1 MNRGP
6 RAMNVLATV
15 VRKTIEIVLPAYC
28 VGCGAGRSYLCER
41 CVAHAGAAG
50 PVDINV
56 SELTLDSA
64 VAAFAHTGVARTAV
78 HRLKYTGL
86 RAIAPL
92 MAAPMARVLRSD
104 LAGYTLVPVPL
115 HPKRFR
121 ERGFNQAA
129 LLASGVGAL
138 TAMTVN
144 GGLLRGLLR
153 RRTQL
158 GHQAD
163 SANSRLDRRA
173 NVVGAF
179 EADRDADGMDIVLVD
194 DVVTTGSTMGS
205 AARELLRAGAR
216 SVRGLAFSHER

>member
-1 MNRGP
+1 MGAA
-6 RAMNVLATV
+6 RAMNVLTTV

-28 VGCGAGRSYLCER
+28 VGCGAGGSYLCER

-50 PVDINV
+50 QVEINV
-56 SELTLDSA
+56 SELTSDSA
-64 VAAFAHTGVARTAV
+64 VVAFGHTGVARTAV

-92 MAAPMARVLRSD
+92 MAAPMARVLRRD
-104 LAGYTLVPVPL
+104 LAGYTLIPVPL
-115 HPKRFR
+115 RPRRLR

-144 GGLLRGLLR
+144 EGWLR
-153 RRTQL
+153 RRTQT

-163 SANSRLDRRA
+163 AASGKDRRA

-179 EADRDADGMDIVLVD
+179 EA
-194 DVVTTGSTMGS
+194 
-205 AARELLRAGAR
+205 
-216 SVRGLAFSHER
+216 ERR